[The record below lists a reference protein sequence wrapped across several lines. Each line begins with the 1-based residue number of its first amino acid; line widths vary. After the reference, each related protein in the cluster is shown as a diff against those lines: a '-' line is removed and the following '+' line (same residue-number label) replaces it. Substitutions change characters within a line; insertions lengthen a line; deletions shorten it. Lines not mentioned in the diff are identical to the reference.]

1 MKQMRSDLISSRQ
14 TPRAYHHYECKYKKG
29 MYTHIL
35 LEDFGRS
42 FSLELAPFEEHDNF
56 YGVTPTEDSLKKLLQ
71 FNDYSFFRYSFDTLL
86 NTIMHYLIINGKT
99 YLEIVK
105 WTDSSG
111 KLQGIELV
119 PLCARRGIRFGET
132 YFFSVKTPDGRSR
145 FRLNKQAV
153 VAFSLKDI
161 GFKRRFFLRLISKL
175 SRIDL
180 SGYTDLTLDQNL
192 KGIYSFTEH
201 QKQMDY
207 LLLKYTRKVF
217 WYGRSHSNQ
226 HLSES
231 YLLYREAYYAMLQY
245 KFLDY
250 ILQRINNGFEPL
262 RQEFGFE
269 GKIVTCLPRIDYKK
283 YLEEYCAGRI
293 NASQLG
299 DIILKKTIPAV
310 D

>member
-14 TPRAYHHYECKYKKG
+14 TPRAYLHYERKYKKG
-29 MYTHIL
+29 MYTRML
-35 LEDFGRS
+35 LEDFARS
-42 FSLELAPFEEHDNF
+42 FSVELAPFEEHDIF
-56 YGVTPTEDSLKKLLQ
+56 YGVTPPEDLLKKLLL
-71 FNDYSFFRYSFDTLL
+71 FNDYSFFRYSFDALL
-86 NTIMHYLIINGKT
+86 NTIMHYLIINGKI

-111 KLQGIELV
+111 KLQGIELA
-119 PLCARRGIRFGET
+119 PLCARRSIRFWKT
-132 YFFSVKTPDGRSR
+132 YFFSVKTPEGRSR

-153 VAFSLKDI
+153 MTFRLKDI
-161 GFKRRFFLRLISKL
+161 GFKRRSFLRLVRKL

-180 SGYTDLTLDQNL
+180 LGCTDMTLDQNL

-201 QKQMDY
+201 KKQMDY

-217 WYGRSHSNQ
+217 WHGRNHSNQ

-231 YLLYREAYYAMLQY
+231 YLLYREAYYAMLKY

-250 ILQRINNGFEPL
+250 ILQIINNGFEPL

-269 GKIVTCLPRIDYKK
+269 GKIITTLPKIDYKK
-283 YLEEYCAGRI
+283 YLEEYHAGRI
-293 NASQLG
+293 NASQLS
-299 DIILKKTIPAV
+299 DIIFKKTSPAV